1 MTRLLL
7 DSDIVIR
14 VIRSHPDSVARLRN
28 LPPSGWVISAMTAY
42 EIQKG
47 IAKKP
52 EASPSKIA
60 LEFLAASSIEPISYR
75 VAARAAAIHQNL
87 SGLGIK
93 IGVADEIIA
102 AHALEAGATLVT
114 NNLKHFEQV
123 PGLRIES
130 WP

>member
-14 VIRSHPDSVARLRN
+14 VIRSHPDSIARLRN
-28 LPPSGWVISAMTAY
+28 LPHSSWVISAMTAY

-52 EASPSKIA
+52 EASSSKVA
-60 LEFLAASSIEPISYR
+60 LEFLKASSIQPISYR

-87 SGLGIK
+87 SALGIT

-114 NNLKHFEQV
+114 NNLKHFESV
-123 PGLRIES
+123 PGLKFES
-130 WP
+130 WL